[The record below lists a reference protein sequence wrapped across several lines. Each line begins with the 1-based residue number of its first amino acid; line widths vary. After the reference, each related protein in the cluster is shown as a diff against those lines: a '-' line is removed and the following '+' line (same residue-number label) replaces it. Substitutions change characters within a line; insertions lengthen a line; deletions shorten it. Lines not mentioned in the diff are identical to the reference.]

1 MLIDS
6 ADDAIDVKENS
17 FPNQL
22 ESLDNTINSNENSPK
37 GRDARKL
44 SNPFGQQRISRG
56 FEKSRDNRLSKE
68 SEKDSDREIDST
80 KSI

>member
-56 FEKSRDNRLSKE
+56 LEKSRDNRLSKE